1 MMNCSDMC
9 VAETMPEVETP
20 CTRAAS
26 RDVLTLQKK
35 LRKKQEYYDVKINE
49 ISVLQQQKTYL
60 TRTGG
65 V

>member
-1 MMNCSDMC
+1 MMKSADML
-9 VAETMPEVETP
+9 VAKTMPEVDTP

-35 LRKKQEYYDVKINE
+35 LREKQDYYDLRMDE
-49 ISVLQQQKTYL
+49 ISILQQQKTYL